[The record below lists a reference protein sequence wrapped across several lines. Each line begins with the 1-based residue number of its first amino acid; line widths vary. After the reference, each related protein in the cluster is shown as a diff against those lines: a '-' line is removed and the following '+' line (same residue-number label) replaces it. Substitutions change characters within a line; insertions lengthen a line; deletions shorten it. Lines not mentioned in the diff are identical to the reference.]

1 MGCKQELFGIT
12 KVPKPCQSMQIVE
25 EGVFLPIY
33 KIILLQPDLNMV
45 PIKYKANAFFSDPA
59 WRYKKKRL

>member
-1 MGCKQELFGIT
+1 
-12 KVPKPCQSMQIVE
+12 MQIVE

-59 WRYKKKRL
+59 WRYKKKRLK